1 MSLDADK
8 TPGQIV
14 GPTPAPIVGPASAH
28 RSYLVETSSGLLRRN
43 RSHLTEIPDNPEPN
57 EELTPQDLPPSL
69 PQPEPETGT
78 QKSSGYTFPY
88 RNCYQTYISCE
99 DLLRGFISIEVQVVV
114 LDEKISSAVSAR
126 IR

>member
-1 MSLDADK
+1 MDVWVSLDADK

-14 GPTPAPIVGPASAH
+14 GPTLAP

-69 PQPEPETGT
+69 PQPEPETQAQPEAPRSPVATRSHTGT
-78 QKSSGYTFPY
+78 AIRPPLRY
-88 RNCYQTYISCE
+88 RREDVMGLYIT
-99 DLLRGFISIEVQVVV
+99 
-114 LDEKISSAVSAR
+114 
-126 IR
+126 